1 MNSSNKIIDI
11 NHARAKGARK
21 RKNPFERALVEEGEF
36 ITIKP
41 FKKAEVNKEEGNAS
55 TNNNIHIPNR

>member
-1 MNSSNKIIDI
+1 MNQAKAKR
-11 NHARAKGARK
+11 AR

-41 FKKAEVNKEEGNAS
+41 FKKVEENKEEGNVSA
-55 TNNNIHIPNR
+55 NDNIHISN